1 MKTEFETDIMVL
13 KAAIEKRENE
23 AFRKILLRILEKT
36 QVSNTKEYHL
46 KKVDDICLSLMGKR
60 SGALLLQGL
69 ENAKK

>member
-23 AFRKILLRILEKT
+23 TFRKILLRILEKT
-36 QVSNTKEYHL
+36 QVSNTKEYYL
-46 KKVDDICLSLMGKR
+46 KKVDDICLSLMGKS
-60 SGALLLQGL
+60 SGSLLLQGL